1 MARPDTCS
9 GNDLRPR
16 RDRWTGRLLNFC
28 ILAVAAT
35 TTGVA
40 ADTSDTLAVP
50 ALQLEERAEATNSA
64 VAGADSPS
72 ISPRTA
78 MLRSA
83 VLPGWG
89 QLSNDRPLKGLLFG
103 AAAAV
108 SLGNAIAEAR
118 ALAAAVTPAQHQ
130 DRAARRNTRFLFLA
144 VTATLAAVDA
154 FVDAHLADFPA
165 AAAAPAAL
173 QLRPG
178 TGATTIA
185 VSYPL
190 P

>member
-1 MARPDTCS
+1 MARPDTGA
-9 GNDLRPR
+9 GNDLRPC
-16 RDRWTGRLLNFC
+16 RDRRPGRLLSLC
-28 ILAVAAT
+28 ILAVAAVT
-35 TTGVA
+35 SGA
-40 ADTSDTLAVP
+40 ADT
-50 ALQLEERAEATNSA
+50 RAESSGTEATSSA
-64 VAGADSPS
+64 VAGTDSTRT
-72 ISPRTA
+72 SPRTA

-83 VLPGWG
+83 ALPGWG

-108 SLGNAIAEAR
+108 SLGSAIAEAR
-118 ALAAAVTPAQHQ
+118 ALDAAVTPAQHQ

-154 FVDAHLADFPA
+154 FVDAHLADFQGA
-165 AAAAPAAL
+165 AADPAAL
-173 QLRPG
+173 QLGPG
-178 TGATTIA
+178 TGAMAIA